1 MNGSPGLEFGMSEQE
16 SSTTNTID
24 TNKIGNLLKK
34 QKKKMRLSLAVC
46 AHCSL
51 CAESCFMYLSHDKNP
66 QYMPSHK
73 FINSIGILY
82 RKRGK
87 VSRNSLEEMRDI
99 VWKKCVLCMRCYCP
113 FGINIPNMITLA
125 RSICRSQGVYPQY
138 DNEQGSSL
146 PSISRAADRG

>member
-1 MNGSPGLEFGMSEQE
+1 MSGQGY
-16 SSTTNTID
+16 STTNTID
-24 TNKIGNLLKK
+24 TDKIKSILKK
-34 QKKKMRLSLAVC
+34 QKSKMKLSLAVC

-82 RKRGK
+82 RKGGK
-87 VSRNSLEEMRDI
+87 VGRDRLEEMRDI

-113 FGINIPNMITLA
+113 FGINIPNMIALA
-125 RSICRSQGVYPQY
+125 RSICRSQGIYPQY
-138 DNEQGSSL
+138 DNEQGDTLASN
-146 PSISRAADRG
+146 SREAVRE